1 MEVTVWP
8 RMGLG
13 KQGRLRPQPIHLGK
27 TQWSPANV
35 GRTTEEGP
43 SPLPAQ
49 PLQERVEALSILSAL
64 YA

>member
-13 KQGRLRPQPIHLGK
+13 KQGRLSPQPIHLGK
-27 TQWSPANV
+27 TQWSPANA

-43 SPLPAQ
+43 SPYLPS
-49 PLQERVEALSILSAL
+49 LCRSESKL
-64 YA
+64 